1 MPMLRPDSPRIDGR
15 MRHVFAALALALA
28 LAACGNKEPPYV
40 EKPVEELYNNAM
52 NAVGASE
59 WEAAAA
65 GFDEVE
71 RQHPY
76 SVWATKAQLMAAY
89 SYYQKN
95 KYNEAISAA
104 ERFLQL
110 HPGSKDAPY
119 AYYLVAISHYEQIT
133 DVGRDQKITQQAL
146 NALEEVVRRYPTTE
160 YARDARLKIDLTR
173 DHLAG
178 KEMTIGRYYLRQGQ
192 HIAAINRFKTV
203 IEKYQTTTHVP
214 EALHRLAESY
224 MALGVVDEAQNVAAV
239 LGFNYPGSEWY
250 VDTYTM
256 VTGEEVPTAAKAA
269 DNKSWFGRAWNSIF

>member
-1 MPMLRPDSPRIDGR
+1 
-15 MRHVFAALALALA
+15 
-28 LAACGNKEPPYV
+28 
-40 EKPVEELYNNAM
+40 
-52 NAVGASE
+52 
-59 WEAAAA
+59 
-65 GFDEVE
+65 VE

-95 KYNEAISAA
+95 KYSEAISAA

-110 HPGSKDAPY
+110 HPGSKEAPY

-214 EALHRLAESY
+214 EALHRLAEAY

-256 VTGEEVPTAAKAA
+256 VTGEEVPTASKAA
-269 DNKSWFGRAWNSIF
+269 ENKSWFGRAWNSIF